1 MDFNISDSLGS
12 FLSSFTSS
20 LPGVIG
26 ALAVLIIGWIVAKFI
41 SKLIYKV
48 LKGTGWD
55 QKLMGSNG
63 GKMDVNSFISKIVYY
78 LLMIMVLMIVLNMMG
93 VSEVLDPL
101 KAMVNQF
108 FSYVPN
114 IIGAGI
120 IGFIGY
126 ILATFA
132 SEAIGMGGS
141 FIDGVATKMN
151 FNDTEKLTNIIKN
164 LVFAFII
171 LLFAITAL
179 DVLDIQAISGP
190 AKKVLGSIF
199 DALPKLFAAGIIIAI
214 FMWGAKFISEMLY
227 DVFRSSG
234 VDELANKL
242 DLGQV
247 IGKNNTMS
255 GVLSKLVYFF
265 IAFFGVTTGIE
276 QLGFES
282 LNGMMNT
289 LLGMS
294 GQIIFG
300 LIILIAGNFI
310 SKLAATAVS
319 KGGNEFLGTIVR
331 VATLFIFIAMAFGK
345 MGIDGGLMNTVIGL
359 VFGAAAVAIA
369 LAYGLGGREAA
380 GEHMKEIIGKIK

>member
-1 MDFNISDSLGS
+1 MDFNITDSLGN
-12 FLSSFTSS
+12 FLNSFTSS

-41 SKLIYKV
+41 SKLIYRV
-48 LKGTGWD
+48 LKGSRWD
-55 QKLMGSNG
+55 EKLMGSNV
-63 GKMDVNSFISKIVYY
+63 GKMDMNSFISKIIYY
-78 LLMIMVLMIVLNMMG
+78 LIMIIVLMAVLNMMG
-93 VSEVLDPL
+93 VGEVLDPL
-101 KAMVNQF
+101 KNMVNQF
-108 FSYVPN
+108 FGYIPN
-114 IIGAGI
+114 IVGAGI

-126 ILATFA
+126 LLATFA

-141 FIDGVATKMN
+141 FIDGVAKKMN
-151 FNDTEKLTNIIKN
+151 FNDTEKLTNIIKS
-164 LVFAFII
+164 LVFAFIV

-179 DVLDIQAISGP
+179 DVLNIEAISGP

-214 FMWGAKFISEMLY
+214 FMWGAKFISEMLF
-227 DVFRSSG
+227 DVFKSSG
-234 VDELANKL
+234 VDELSNKL

-247 IGKNNTMS
+247 IGQNNTMS
-255 GVLSKLVYFF
+255 GILSKVVYFF

-276 QLGFES
+276 QLGFAS

-294 GQIIFG
+294 GQILFG
-300 LIILIAGNFI
+300 LVILVAGNFI
-310 SKLAATAVS
+310 SKLAASAVG
-319 KGGNEFLGTIVR
+319 KGGNEFLATIVR

-380 GEHMKEIIGKIK
+380 GEHMKEIIGKLK